1 MKKQLFFS
9 PHAEADLDA
18 ILEFIAKDK
27 PVAAASFVE
36 KLREKCFM
44 LAANPELGE
53 LRPDLA
59 ENLRCFSFRNYVI
72 FYRSVQNGVEII
84 RVASGFQNIEML
96 F

>member
-1 MKKQLFFS
+1 MKNQLIFS
-9 PHAEADLDA
+9 PYAEADLDA
-18 ILEFIAKDK
+18 ILKFIAKDK
-27 PVAAASFVE
+27 PNAAISFVE
-36 KLREKCFM
+36 KLREKCFV
-44 LAANPELGE
+44 LTANPELGE

-72 FYRSVQNGVEII
+72 FYRPMQNGVEII